1 MDDSVARLGAQK
13 AIQGEGASMSATAT
27 KAPFKS
33 RYGNFI
39 GGKWREAAGGKYF
52 GIFRRSTAS

>member
-1 MDDSVARLGAQK
+1 
-13 AIQGEGASMSATAT
+13 MSATAT